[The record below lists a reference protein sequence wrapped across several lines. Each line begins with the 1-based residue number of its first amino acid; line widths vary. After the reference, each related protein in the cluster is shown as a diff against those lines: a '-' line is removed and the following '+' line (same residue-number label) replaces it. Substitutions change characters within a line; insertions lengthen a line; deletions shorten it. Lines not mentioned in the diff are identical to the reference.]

1 MHAFLAKFG
10 ALAMTPFLFFGGHA
24 ATVHPTHAQQP
35 WQAHATTPPRAAVK
49 ITNID
54 GPETLAIGTS
64 GSWTVNVNTSATST
78 LHYSATW
85 GDEGSTTAMRSLAS
99 RIDTS
104 ATLTH
109 TYASAGTYHPTFTVS
124 DDNGHTATK
133 SATVTVGTVAA
144 LHLDSVAPV
153 SGAVGTMITVTGTGF
168 ADGDTATIG
177 GVQASSTTYNDDGT
191 LTFAV
196 PQIAAG
202 TYNVRIHNGDMK
214 SNAVSFTVTAA
225 TPTLSVNGVDAPVR
239 LSVGADGTWTV
250 HAATTG
256 DSLKYS
262 VTWGD
267 EGAMPLRMMAASTVQ
282 TSSTFTHAYQSAGTY
297 SPKFT
302 VTDDSGH
309 SESVSATVVVTK

>member
-10 ALAMTPFLFFGGHA
+10 ALAMTPFLFFGSHVA
-24 ATVHPTHAQQP
+24 PMHTSHAQQHEKP
-35 WQAHATTPPRAAVK
+35 APRAAVK

-54 GPETLAIGTS
+54 GPESLAVGATGT
-64 GSWTVNVNTSATST
+64 WTVGVNTSATST

-104 ATLTH
+104 AAMTH

-133 SATVTVGTVAA
+133 STTVTVGSTTT
-144 LHLDSVAPV
+144 LHLDSVAPT

-168 ADGDTATIG
+168 ADGNVATIG
-177 GVQASSTTYNDDGT
+177 GVKAATTTYNTDGT

-196 PQIAAG
+196 PQLATG
-202 TYNVRIHNGDMK
+202 TYNVRIHDGDTK
-214 SNAVSFTVTAA
+214 SNAVSFTVTAS
-225 TPTLSVNGVDAPVR
+225 TPTLSVTGVDAPVR
-239 LSVGADGTWTV
+239 LAVGADGTWTV

-267 EGAMPLRMMAASTVQ
+267 EGATPLRMMAASTIQ

-297 SPKFT
+297 TPKFT
-302 VTDDSGH
+302 ITDDSGH
-309 SESVSATVVVTK
+309 SESVSATVVVTN

>member
-10 ALAMTPFLFFGGHA
+10 ALAMTPFMFFGAHA
-24 ATVHPTHAQQP
+24 ATVHPTPTH
-35 WQAHATTPPRAAVK
+35 PPQSHKAMHAVK

-54 GPETLAIGTS
+54 GPTALAVGTS
-64 GSWTVNVNTSATST
+64 GTWTVNVNTSATSS

-85 GDEGSTTAMRSLAS
+85 GDEGSTAAMRSLAS

-104 ATLTH
+104 ASLTH

-133 SATVTVGTVAA
+133 SATVTVGSTTA
-144 LHLDSVAPV
+144 LYLDSVAPT

-168 ADGDTATIG
+168 ADGNTVTVG
-177 GVQASSTTYNDDGT
+177 GVQAATTTYNDNGT
-191 LTFAV
+191 LTFAI
-196 PQIAAG
+196 PQLAAG
-202 TYNVRIHNGDMK
+202 TYNVRVHDGDTR

-225 TPTLSVNGVDAPVR
+225 TPSLSVTGIDAPVR
-239 LSVGADGTWTV
+239 LAVGTDGTWTV
-250 HAATTG
+250 HAATTA

-267 EGAMPLRMMAASTVQ
+267 EGASPLRMMAASTVQ
-282 TSSTFTHAYQSAGTY
+282 TSSTFTHAYQTAGTY
-297 SPKFT
+297 TPKFT
-302 VTDDSGH
+302 ITDDSGH
-309 SESVSATVVVTK
+309 SESVSATVLVTK

>member
-10 ALAMTPFLFFGGHA
+10 ALAMTPFLFFGSHVA
-24 ATVHPTHAQQP
+24 PMHTTHAQQP
-35 WQAHATTPPRAAVK
+35 QHEKPTPRAAVK

-54 GPETLAIGTS
+54 GPESLAVGASGT
-64 GSWTVNVNTSATST
+64 WTVGVNTSATST

-85 GDEGSTTAMRSLAS
+85 GDEGSTTAMRALAS

-104 ATLTH
+104 ATMTH

-124 DDNGHTATK
+124 DDNGHAATK
-133 SATVTVGTVAA
+133 STTVTVGSTTT
-144 LHLDSVAPV
+144 LHLDSVAPT

-168 ADGDTATIG
+168 ADGNVATIG
-177 GVQASSTTYNDDGT
+177 GVKAATTTYNADGS

-196 PQIAAG
+196 PQLATG
-202 TYNVRIHNGDMK
+202 TYNVRIHDGDMK
-214 SNAVSFTVTAA
+214 SNAVSFTVTAS
-225 TPTLSVNGVDAPVR
+225 TPTLSVTGVDAPVR
-239 LSVGADGTWTV
+239 LAVGADGTWTV

-256 DSLKYS
+256 NALKYS

-267 EGAMPLRMMAASTVQ
+267 EGATPLRMMAASTVQ

-297 SPKFT
+297 TPKF
-302 VTDDSGH
+302 VITDDSGH
-309 SESVSATVVVTK
+309 SESVSATVVVTNN